1 MKLSLKDI
9 FMTRIKDASSTW
21 YGTLVCMLCP
31 VVEQDIYDV
40 GQSTADLD
48 KLTNLGYGYELWER
62 PKLEG

>member
-9 FMTRIKDASSTW
+9 FMARIKDASSAW

-40 GQSTADLD
+40 GQFTADME